1 MSHPIHSLKVM
12 SPTGLDFYNDDPRI
26 KFLKSKLFY
35 QNCLLVLAIF
45 VELLSQAL
53 VPQLN
58 DHWSCRILRG
68 RPRGAYN
75 PRTDL
80 FLVMIRQNLFL
91 TFSTLGNTLIPN
103 MCAANIMLNP
113 R

>member
-45 VELLSQAL
+45 VELLRQAL

-58 DHWSCRILRG
+58 DHWSCKSSHG
-68 RPRGAYN
+68 RPLEASN
-75 PRTDL
+75 PKTD
-80 FLVMIRQNLFL
+80 IWQNLSF
-91 TFSTLGNTLIPN
+91 TISTLGNTLIPN
-103 MCAANIMLNP
+103 MCAVIIMLNP
-113 R
+113 Q